1 MPEARLAKVIKEML
15 VHFIYDEPSYNRPVA
30 HL

>member
-1 MPEARLAKVIKEML
+1 MPEARLAKLIKEVL
-15 VHFIYDEPSYNRPVA
+15 AHFIYDEASYNRPVA